1 MKKAFLVIAFV
12 VFGAYAFGQ
21 VVITSS
27 NYYTPGN
34 VARDLYIVEN
44 DETDIVPIANIV
56 SSPFELGNS
65 LENMFGAYGIIDTA
79 VYNEPL
85 TDGEFTE
92 ETCSYADEN
101 GMTTHIKVTD
111 EKAVCLGISG
121 ALSRFGLD
129 DNMELAFDEPMD
141 IITFPAQLNSQTNS
155 TAHGKS
161 NKHIS
166 SFQQSFNDVGEYGST
181 IYQML
186 IAEYDSIRIDM
197 DVTYVSSFDEAGNM
211 SLSGNR
217 MMQGTYEYIREKR
230 QYSYITNMYLHRIN
244 GTEYVDINDCTLT
257 ITDMFLS
264 YLLGPSINLGQA
276 MGNFM
281 NISFPMS
288 STSTTLN
295 YWIANDNYPIVE
307 MTTNEDT
314 SAIKRLAVR
323 YGDNEVCAEIQKISA
338 NIYPNPTTDFL
349 NIEIEDFTNGTI
361 SIFSVNG
368 SLVKE
373 EKINGTHNSIN
384 VSTLRNG
391 NYFFRISCGDKEI
404 NGNFAKN

>member
-1 MKKAFLVIAFV
+1 MKKAFSVLAFV
-12 VFGAYAFGQ
+12 AFGACAFGQ

-44 DETDIVPIANIV
+44 DETDIVPINNIA
-56 SSPFELGNS
+56 SNPLEFGNS
-65 LENMFGAYGIIDTA
+65 LENLFGVYGITDTA

-155 TAHGKS
+155 TAHGLYL
-161 NKHIS
+161 KHIS
-166 SFQQSFNDVGEYGST
+166 TMQSSFDGMQYGPY

-186 IAEYDSIRIDM
+186 IAEYDSIKIDM
-197 DVTYVSSFDEAGNM
+197 AVTYTSTFNESGN
-211 SLSGNR
+211 LALTGNR
-217 MMQGTYEYIREKR
+217 MLQGNYEYLRENR
-230 QYSYITNMYLHRIN
+230 QFSYVTNMYLHRIN
-244 GTEYVDINDCTLT
+244 STEFTNINDCTLT
-257 ITDMFLS
+257 NDMLTF
-264 YLLGPSINLGQA
+264 LLGTNTINLGQA

-281 NISFPMS
+281 GISFPMS

-307 MTTNEDT
+307 MTTNEDA
-314 SAIKRLAVR
+314 SAVKRLAVR
-323 YGDNEVCAEIQKISA
+323 YGENEVCAEIQKISA

-349 NIEIEDFTNGTI
+349 NIEIEDLTDGTI

-368 SLVKE
+368 SLVRE

>member
-155 TAHGKS
+155 TAHGLYL
-161 NKHIS
+161 KHIS
-166 SFQQSFNDVGEYGST
+166 TMQSSFDGMQYGPY

-186 IAEYDSIRIDM
+186 IAEYDSIKIDM
-197 DVTYVSSFDEAGNM
+197 AVTYTSTFNESGNM
-211 SLSGNR
+211 ALTGNR
-217 MMQGTYEYIREKR
+217 MLQGNYEYLRENR
-230 QYSYITNMYLHRIN
+230 QFSYVTNMYLHRIN
-244 GTEYVDINDCTLT
+244 STEFTNINDCTLT
-257 ITDMFLS
+257 NDMLTFL
-264 YLLGPSINLGQA
+264 LETNTINLGQA

-281 NISFPMS
+281 GISFPMS

-295 YWIANDNYPIVE
+295 YWITNDNYPIVE
-307 MTTNEDT
+307 MTTNEDA
-314 SAIKRLAVR
+314 SAVKRLAVR
-323 YGDNEVCAEIQKISA
+323 YGENEVCAEIQKISA

-349 NIEIEDFTNGTI
+349 NIEIEDLTDGTI

-373 EKINGTHNSIN
+373 EKLNGTHNSIN

>member
-56 SSPFELGNS
+56 ISPFELGNS

-155 TAHGKS
+155 TAHGLYL
-161 NKHIS
+161 KHIS
-166 SFQQSFNDVGEYGST
+166 TMQSSFDGIQYGPY

-186 IAEYDSIRIDM
+186 IAEYDSIKIDM
-197 DVTYVSSFDEAGNM
+197 AVTYTSTFNESGNM
-211 SLSGNR
+211 ALTGNR
-217 MMQGTYEYIREKR
+217 MLQGNYEYLRENR
-230 QYSYITNMYLHRIN
+230 QFSYVTNMYLHRIN
-244 GTEYVDINDCTLT
+244 STEFTNINDCTLT
-257 ITDMFLS
+257 NDMLTF
-264 YLLGPSINLGQA
+264 LLGTNTINLGQA

-281 NISFPMS
+281 GISFPMS

-307 MTTNEDT
+307 MTTNEDA
-314 SAIKRLAVR
+314 SAVKRLAVR
-323 YGDNEVCAEIQKISA
+323 YGENEVCAEIQKISA

-349 NIEIEDFTNGTI
+349 NIEIEDLTDGTI

-373 EKINGTHNSIN
+373 EKLNGTHNSIN